1 MQTAFYVAD
10 VMRDD
15 ELYQIE
21 VSILSSVDGFGPMC
35 AQILQK
41 PK

>member
-1 MQTAFYVAD
+1 MVSYVTD

-21 VSILSSVDGFGPMC
+21 VSILSSVDGRGPMY
-35 AQILQK
+35 AQTLQK